1 MGRFSYTAPMTYEY
15 SANSLNILTFAKSEG
30 QLKGQVPLAQMP
42 RLREETQGAVDAVAV
57 HFDAQGDIRADAAG
71 VDEPWLHL
79 NGHTTLTVTCQRCLT
94 PVDVGIAFTRDFRFV
109 ATEALA
115 EIEDEESEEDVL
127 VLSREFNVLEL
138 VEDEL
143 LMSIP
148 PVPKHEVCPQAVKL
162 EAVDP
167 DFDATAEDKPNPF
180 AALQKLKDKGLG

>member
-1 MGRFSYTAPMTYEY
+1 MTYEY
-15 SANSLNILTFAKSEG
+15 SANSLNIPTFAKSEG

-42 RLREETQGAVDAVAV
+42 RLREETQGTADTVAV
-57 HFDAQGDIRADAAG
+57 HFDAQGAIRADAAG
-71 VDEPWLHL
+71 VDEPWVHL
-79 NGHTTLTVTCQRCLT
+79 TGKTTLTMTCQRCLT
-94 PVDVGIAFTRDFRFV
+94 PVDVEIHFTRDFRFV

-127 VLSREFNVLEL
+127 VLSREFNLVDL

-148 PVPKHEVCPQAVKL
+148 PVPKHETCPQSVKL

-167 DFDATAEDKPNPF
+167 DFDATAEEKPNPF